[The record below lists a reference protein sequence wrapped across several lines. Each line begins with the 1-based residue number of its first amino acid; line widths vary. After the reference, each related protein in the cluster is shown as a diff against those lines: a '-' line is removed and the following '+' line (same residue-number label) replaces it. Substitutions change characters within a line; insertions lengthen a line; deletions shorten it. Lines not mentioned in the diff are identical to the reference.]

1 MIRQGATMS
10 EKDVEVN
17 AAAGIMTVHD
27 VADYL
32 RLSEA
37 KIYRMAK
44 DGHVPAIRMGKTWR
58 FKRDLI
64 DDWIRRETES
74 TLRRVE

>member
-1 MIRQGATMS
+1 MS
-10 EKDVEVN
+10 EKDGGVN
-17 AAAGIMTVHD
+17 AGAGIMTVHD

-37 KIYRMAK
+37 KVYRMAK
-44 DGHVPAIRMGKTWR
+44 EGHVPAIRMGKTWR

-64 DDWIRRETES
+64 DDWIRRETEL
-74 TLRRVE
+74 TLHRVE

>member
-1 MIRQGATMS
+1 MN
-10 EKDVEVN
+10 EKDGGVN
-17 AAAGIMTVHD
+17 AGAGRMTVHD

-32 RLSEA
+32 RLNEA
-37 KIYRMAK
+37 KVYRMAK
-44 DGHVPAIRMGKTWR
+44 EGHVPAIRMGKTWR

-74 TLRRVE
+74 TLHRVE

>member
-1 MIRQGATMS
+1 MS

-44 DGHVPAIRMGKTWR
+44 EGHVPAIRMGKTWR

>member
-1 MIRQGATMS
+1 MS
-10 EKDVEVN
+10 EKEGEGN
-17 AAAGIMTVHD
+17 AKVGIMTVHD

-37 KIYRMAK
+37 KVYRMAK
-44 DGHVPAIRMGKTWR
+44 EGHVPAIRMGKTWR
-58 FKRDLI
+58 FRRDLI

>member
-1 MIRQGATMS
+1 MS